1 MAEAEDTEEQSG
13 GKGKIII
20 FAVVLLVAIAASV
33 AGTWFFIGGGDDDEA
48 AGTEEVVEQGPQTA
62 LYYNLRPNFVVN
74 FLAGS
79 KPRYLQTELTV
90 MARREEVIDS
100 IIAHSPLIRAQIVD
114 HLSNVDFASIQTNE
128 GKELLREELRE
139 LIDVELEAQQGTP
152 GVTEILITNFVLQ

>member
-1 MAEAEDTEEQSG
+1 MAEAEETEEQSG
-13 GKGKIII
+13 GKGKVIL
-20 FAVVLLVAIAASV
+20 FAVVLLVAIAGSV
-33 AGTWFFIGGGDDDEA
+33 AGTWFFLGGGEDEA
-48 AGTEEVVEQGPQTA
+48 AESEEPVEDAPQTA

-74 FLAGS
+74 FLAGN

-114 HLSNVDFASIQTNE
+114 HLTNVDFASIQTNE

-139 LIDVELEAQQGTP
+139 LIDVELEAQQGAP